1 MIIGISGKKQSGKD
15 LVGKIIQ
22 YLFYMK
28 KEIKGRYYPPDVF
41 IKELEYNVDL
51 TIESGWEIRKFADK
65 LKDIVCLLIG
75 CTREQLENEEFKNTE
90 LGEEW
95 FKTIWWIKSNHNNL
109 EKFNT
114 REEAEKELPYYEGI
128 YIEKV
133 FIASEDI
140 MLTPRLILQLL
151 GTECGRQIIH
161 PNIWVTSTF
170 TDYKGDNGI
179 VYPNWLITDVRFRNE
194 VEAIKDKKGIVI
206 RVNRPSWVKE
216 QEQQILKGVWNYKVK
231 EHESETALDEYKNF
245 DYIVNNDSSIENLI
259 DKVKEILIKE
269 KLI

>member
-75 CTREQLENEEFKNTE
+75 CTREQLENEEFKNTP

-95 FKTIWWIKSNHNNL
+95 DQFGIRFTYPNGSIDSKLYGAFATKKDANNFEKNERICLQWSNDLKTSI
-109 EKFNT
+109 EKF
-114 REEAEKELPYYEGI
+114 
-128 YIEKV
+128 
-133 FIASEDI
+133 S
-140 MLTPRLILQLL
+140 LTPRTFLQLL

-161 PNIWVTSTF
+161 HNIWVNALMS
-170 TDYKGDNGI
+170 DYKLYNGI
-179 VYPNWLITDVRFRNE
+179 VYSNWIVTDIRFPNE
-194 VEAIKDKKGIVI
+194 VKAIKDRNGIII
-206 RVNRPSWVKE
+206 RINRNISVNTT
-216 QEQQILKGVWNYKVK
+216 K